1 MYAQYFQVFIA
12 FVLAQSLMASIQVY
26 NYQKE
31 KSITYNLSMKTYFRA
46 EMGYFIIGIL
56 AITCI
61 LFILSD
67 FVDLSITREDLLSK
81 EKLTWKENLRL
92 YFKTSSLL
100 IGGFVQ
106 YIAFVYKSKGK
117 IAIDKIADKLVP

>member
-31 KSITYNLSMKTYFRA
+31 KSISYNLSMKTYFQA

-81 EKLTWKENLRL
+81 EKTTWKENLRL